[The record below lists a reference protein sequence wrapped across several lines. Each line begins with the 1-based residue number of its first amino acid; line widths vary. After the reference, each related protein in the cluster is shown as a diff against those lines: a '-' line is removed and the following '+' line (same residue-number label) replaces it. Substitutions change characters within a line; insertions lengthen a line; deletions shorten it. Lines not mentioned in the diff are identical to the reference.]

1 MSEYISLKDAAKELD
16 VVLGTLHYYVRR
28 LKIETHKFELDKQA
42 YLERAD
48 FERIKSL
55 KDGAAKRKEGSAA

>member
-1 MSEYISLKDAAKELD
+1 MSEYISLKDAARELD

-28 LKIETHKFELDKQA
+28 LKIETHKFDLDKQA

-48 FERIKSL
+48 FERIKAL
-55 KDGAAKRKEGSAA
+55 KEGAAKRKGEGAA

>member
-1 MSEYISLKDAAKELD
+1 MPEYISLKDAAKELD

-28 LKIETHKFELDKQA
+28 LKIKTCKFELDKQA

-48 FERIKSL
+48 FERIKAL
-55 KDGAAKRKEGSAA
+55 KEGAAKRKGNSAA